1 MSEVASELCRRCERP
16 CFAVDGGIAE
26 EVISGI
32 DAESLASAEGA
43 IESAFKCGCAVIGA
57 GTIGKLAAFD
67 ATVIEDAGDGAD
79 RSGRNASNGGLVADE
94 SGSVLVKVWGSRAT
108 ELLRGQ

>member
-1 MSEVASELCRRCERP
+1 MREVASELCRRRERP

-57 GTIGKLAAFD
+57 GTIGNLAAFD

-94 SGSVLVKVWGSRAT
+94 SGL
-108 ELLRGQ
+108 